1 MIFRHKIVTF
11 PAHNSI
17 DTGRPLGIDRKSPRP
32 RTPRPTMPSLSY
44 RALNAGGRHESGLIE
59 ALSGSDAYR
68 RLRERGLQP
77 SLVEEQGKSVP
88 AVLAKRGFLHF
99 GSTLTKGGDGGAQ
112 APASAED
119 LPPLNTPQLLFFTE
133 ELAELLEAG
142 LQLEGALRVIEQRQ
156 ERSPVKLVA
165 AHLRRQVREGVGFSK
180 ALRGCGRSFDPLY
193 CNLVAAG
200 EAGGVLPQILKRQC
214 AHLEMV
220 GELGKKVTSALVY
233 PAIVF
238 SSAILLMFI
247 FLTFLVPQLSVLLG
261 KSGQKLPALTQ
272 ALISVSLFFGHW
284 WWAILMFLGAVIT
297 GARLAVKTPGGRAWW
312 HRFQLEIPV
321 VGPVLRARF
330 HAEVLQNLSTLVSN
344 GVTML
349 AAMDLMRGATANV
362 YLKGLLEELA
372 AMVREGSSIAS
383 AMRRTGFFPPVLIDI
398 LAVGEQTGDLAGSL
412 ARAAKR
418 YDRELTSRIQ
428 YLTTLI
434 QPAVILIVA
443 LFVGV
448 VAYSM
453 ISGILS
459 SVNALRVR

>member
-1 MIFRHKIVTF
+1 MPFFLYK
-11 PAHNSI
+11 AK
-17 DTGRPLGIDRKSPRP
+17 DAAGRPD
-32 RTPRPTMPSLSY
+32 
-44 RALNAGGRHESGLIE
+44 NGRIE
-59 ALSGSDAYR
+59 AISGSDAYR
-68 RLRERGLQP
+68 KLRERGLQP
-77 SLVEEQGKSVP
+77 SSVSEDSV
-88 AVLAKRGFLHF
+88 AASSSAKGVF
-99 GSTLTKGGDGGAQ
+99 GSGIKMGDKGGEGAPI
-112 APASAED
+112 APEN
-119 LPPLNTPQLLFFTE
+119 LPKLSTSQLLFFTE

-156 ERSPVKLVA
+156 EKSPVKVVA
-165 AHLRRQVREGVGFSK
+165 GHLRQLVREGVGFSK
-180 ALRGCGRSFDPLY
+180 ALRSCGKSFDPLY

-261 KSGQKLPALTQ
+261 KSGQKLPAITQ
-272 ALISVSLFFGHW
+272 ALISISLFCAHW
-284 WWAILMFLGAVIT
+284 WWAILALVGTIVT
-297 GARLAVKTPGGRAWW
+297 GARMAVSTPGGRAWW
-312 HRFQLEIPV
+312 HRAQLEVPV
-321 VGPVLRARF
+321 VGPVLKARF
-330 HAEVLQNLSTLVSN
+330 YAEVMQNLSTLVSN

-349 AAMDLMRGATANV
+349 SGMDLMRAATGNV
-362 YLKGLLEELA
+362 YLKGLLEKVA
-372 AMVREGSSIAS
+372 DMVREGSSLAA

-398 LAVGEQTGDLAGSL
+398 LGVGEQTGDLAGSL

-428 YLTTLI
+428 HLTTLI

-459 SVNALRVR
+459 SVNALKAH

>member
-1 MIFRHKIVTF
+1 MPFFSFR
-11 PAHNSI
+11 AL
-17 DTGRPLGIDRKSPRP
+17 DAAGRPE
-32 RTPRPTMPSLSY
+32 
-44 RALNAGGRHESGLIE
+44 NGRIE

-68 RLRERGLQP
+68 KLRERGLQP
-77 SLVEEQGKSVP
+77 SSVEEENAGKTIG
-88 AVLAKRGFLHF
+88 KK
-99 GSTLTKGGDGGAQ
+99 GSARSQSGGAGN
-112 APASAED
+112 SAD
-119 LPPLNTPQLLFFTE
+119 LPRLNTPQLLFFTE

-156 ERSPVKLVA
+156 EKSPVKAVA
-165 AHLRRQVREGVGFSK
+165 AHLRQEVREGVGFSK
-180 ALRGCGRSFDPLY
+180 ALRACGRSFDPLY

-220 GELGKKVTSALVY
+220 GELSKKVTSALVY

-261 KSGQKLPALTQ
+261 KSGQKLPFITQ
-272 ALISVSLFFGHW
+272 ALISTSLFFGHW
-284 WWAILMFLGAVIT
+284 WWAIIALLGAVVT
-297 GARLAVKTPGGRAWW
+297 GIRLAVATPDGKAWW
-312 HRFQLEIPV
+312 HRAQLGIPV
-321 VGPVLRARF
+321 VGPVLKARF

-349 AAMDLMRGATANV
+349 SAMELMKGATGNV
-362 YLKGLLEELA
+362 YLKGLLEQVTD
-372 AMVREGSSIAS
+372 MVREGSSLAS
-383 AMRRTGFFPPVLIDI
+383 AMRRTGFFPSVLIDI

-459 SVNALRVR
+459 SVNALRVH

>member
-1 MIFRHKIVTF
+1 MPFFSFK
-11 PAHNSI
+11 AQ
-17 DTGRPLGIDRKSPRP
+17 DAAGRSE
-32 RTPRPTMPSLSY
+32 
-44 RALNAGGRHESGLIE
+44 GGRIE

-68 RLRERGLQP
+68 KLRERGLQP
-77 SLVEEQGKSVP
+77 SKVVEEGGASSSASKKS
-88 AVLAKRGFLHF
+88 FF
-99 GSTLTKGGDGGAQ
+99 GSSSPSAAKAKAGEV
-112 APASAED
+112 PSAEN
-119 LPPLNTPQLLFFTE
+119 LPKLTTPQLLFFTE
-133 ELAELLEAG
+133 ELAELLDAG
-142 LQLEGALRVIEQRQ
+142 LQLEGALKVIEQRQ
-156 ERSPVKLVA
+156 EKSPVKIVA
-165 AHLRRQVREGVGFSK
+165 AHLRQLVREGVGFSK
-180 ALRGCGRSFDPLY
+180 ALRSCGKSFDPLY

-261 KSGQKLPALTQ
+261 KSGQKLPVITQ
-272 ALISVSLFFGHW
+272 ALISTSLFCAHW
-284 WWAILMFLGAVIT
+284 WWAIAAFIGAVIT
-297 GARLAVKTPGGRAWW
+297 GLRMAVVTPAGRAWW
-312 HRFQLEIPV
+312 HRAQLDVPV
-321 VGPVLRARF
+321 VGPVLKARF
-330 HAEVLQNLSTLVSN
+330 YAEVMQNLSTLVSN

-349 AAMDLMRGATANV
+349 SAMDLMRAATGNV
-362 YLKGLLEELA
+362 YLKGLLEKVGD
-372 AMVREGSSIAS
+372 MVREGSSLAS
-383 AMRRTGFFPPVLIDI
+383 AMRRTGFFPPVLLDI

-428 YLTTLI
+428 HLTTLI

-459 SVNALRVR
+459 SVNALKAH

>member
-1 MIFRHKIVTF
+1 
-11 PAHNSI
+11 
-17 DTGRPLGIDRKSPRP
+17 
-32 RTPRPTMPSLSY
+32 
-44 RALNAGGRHESGLIE
+44 
-59 ALSGSDAYR
+59 
-68 RLRERGLQP
+68 
-77 SLVEEQGKSVP
+77 
-88 AVLAKRGFLHF
+88 
-99 GSTLTKGGDGGAQ
+99 LT
-112 APASAED
+112 
-119 LPPLNTPQLLFFTE
+119 TPQLLFFTE

-142 LQLEGALRVIEQRQ
+142 LQLEGALKVIEQRQ
-156 ERSPVKLVA
+156 EKSPVKVVA
-165 AHLRRQVREGVGFSK
+165 AHLRQLVREGVGFSK
-180 ALRGCGRSFDPLY
+180 ALRSCGKSFDPLY

-261 KSGQKLPALTQ
+261 KSGQKLPAITQ
-272 ALISVSLFFGHW
+272 ALITTSLFCAHW
-284 WWAILMFLGAVIT
+284 WWAIAAFIGAIIT
-297 GARLAVKTPGGRAWW
+297 GARMAIATPAGRAWW
-312 HRFQLEIPV
+312 HRAQLDVPV
-321 VGPVLRARF
+321 VGPVLKARF
-330 HAEVLQNLSTLVSN
+330 YAEVMQNLSTLVSN

-349 AAMDLMRGATANV
+349 SAMDLMRAATGNV
-362 YLKGLLEELA
+362 YLKGLLEKVA
-372 AMVREGSSIAS
+372 DMVREGSSLAS
-383 AMRRTGFFPPVLIDI
+383 AMRRTGFFPPVLLDI

-428 YLTTLI
+428 HLTTLI

-459 SVNALRVR
+459 SVNALKAH

>member
-1 MIFRHKIVTF
+1 MPFFSFK
-11 PAHNSI
+11 AQ
-17 DTGRPLGIDRKSPRP
+17 DLAGRS
-32 RTPRPTMPSLSY
+32 
-44 RALNAGGRHESGLIE
+44 ESGRIE

-68 RLRERGLQP
+68 KLRERGLQP
-77 SLVEEQGKSVP
+77 IKVVEEGLATSSGKKS
-88 AVLAKRGFLHF
+88 FF
-99 GSTLTKGGDGGAQ
+99 GSSSPNISKAKAGEILAAENLPKLT
-112 APASAED
+112 
-119 LPPLNTPQLLFFTE
+119 TPQLLFFTE
-133 ELAELLEAG
+133 ELAELLDAG
-142 LQLEGALRVIEQRQ
+142 LQLEGALKVIEQRQ
-156 ERSPVKLVA
+156 EKSPVKVVA
-165 AHLRRQVREGVGFSK
+165 AHLRQLVREGVGFSK
-180 ALRGCGRSFDPLY
+180 ALRSCGRSFDPLY

-261 KSGQKLPALTQ
+261 KSGQKLPVITQ
-272 ALISVSLFFGHW
+272 ALITISLFCAHW
-284 WWAILMFLGAVIT
+284 WWAILAFIGAIVT
-297 GARLAVKTPGGRAWW
+297 GLRVAVATPAGQAWW
-312 HRFQLEIPV
+312 HRAQLDTPV
-321 VGPVLRARF
+321 VGPVLKARF
-330 HAEVLQNLSTLVSN
+330 YAEVMQNLSTLVSN

-349 AAMDLMRGATANV
+349 SAMDLMRAATGNV
-362 YLKGLLEELA
+362 YLKGLLGKVGN
-372 AMVREGSSIAS
+372 MVREGSSLAS
-383 AMRRTGFFPPVLIDI
+383 AMRRTGFFPPVLLDI

-428 YLTTLI
+428 HLTTLI

-459 SVNALRVR
+459 SVNALKAH

>member
-1 MIFRHKIVTF
+1 MPFFSFK
-11 PAHNSI
+11 AQDSA
-17 DTGRPLGIDRKSPRP
+17 GRS
-32 RTPRPTMPSLSY
+32 
-44 RALNAGGRHESGLIE
+44 ESGRIE

-68 RLRERGLQP
+68 KLRERGLQP
-77 SLVEEQGKSVP
+77 SKVVEEGAASSSASKKSFFGPSSPGAAKAKAGEVP
-88 AVLAKRGFLHF
+88 
-99 GSTLTKGGDGGAQ
+99 
-112 APASAED
+112 SAEN
-119 LPPLNTPQLLFFTE
+119 LPKLTTPQLLFFTE
-133 ELAELLEAG
+133 ELAELLDAG
-142 LQLEGALRVIEQRQ
+142 LQLEGALKVIEQRQ
-156 ERSPVKLVA
+156 EKSPVKIVA
-165 AHLRRQVREGVGFSK
+165 AHLRQLVREGVGFSK
-180 ALRGCGRSFDPLY
+180 ALRSCGKSFDPLY

-200 EAGGVLPQILKRQC
+200 ESGGVLPQILKRQC

-261 KSGQKLPALTQ
+261 KSGQKLPVITQ
-272 ALISVSLFFGHW
+272 ALITTSLFCAHW
-284 WWAILMFLGAVIT
+284 WWAIAAFIGAVIM
-297 GARLAVKTPGGRAWW
+297 GLRIAVATPAGRAWW
-312 HRFQLEIPV
+312 QRAQLDVPV
-321 VGPVLRARF
+321 VGPVLKARF
-330 HAEVLQNLSTLVSN
+330 YAEVMQNLSTLVSN

-349 AAMDLMRGATANV
+349 SAMDLMRAATGNV
-362 YLKGLLEELA
+362 YLKGLLERVGN
-372 AMVREGSSIAS
+372 MVREGSSLAS
-383 AMRRTGFFPPVLIDI
+383 AMRRTGFFPPVLLDI

-428 YLTTLI
+428 HLTTLI

-459 SVNALRVR
+459 SVNALKAH

>member
-1 MIFRHKIVTF
+1 MPLFSFRAQDASGRAETGT
-11 PAHNSI
+11 I
-17 DTGRPLGIDRKSPRP
+17 D
-32 RTPRPTMPSLSY
+32 
-44 RALNAGGRHESGLIE
+44 
-59 ALSGSDAYR
+59 ALSGADAYR
-68 RLRERGLQP
+68 RLREKGLQP
-77 SLVEEQGKSVP
+77 SVVEPVGEGGKSST
-88 AVLAKRGFLHF
+88 ATAGLSGLLGTALRG
-99 GSTLTKGGDGGAQ
+99 LTTDPSG
-112 APASAED
+112 E
-119 LPPLNTPQLLFFTE
+119 LPRLTTPQLLFFTE

-156 ERSPVKLVA
+156 ERSPVKPVA
-165 AHLRRQVREGVGFSK
+165 AHLRQQVREGVNFSK
-180 ALRGCGRSFDPLY
+180 ALRSCGKSFDPLY

-200 EAGGVLPQILKRQC
+200 EEGGVLPQILKRQC

-261 KSGQKLPALTQ
+261 KSGQKLPVITQ
-272 ALISVSLFFGHW
+272 ALISVSLFCGHW
-284 WWAILMFLGAVIT
+284 WWAILALAVAAVLGAKAAIS
-297 GARLAVKTPGGRAWW
+297 TPAGREWW
-312 HRFQLEIPV
+312 DRFQLGVPV

-330 HAEVLQNLSTLVSN
+330 LAEVMQNLSTLVSN

-349 AAMDLMRGATANV
+349 AAMDLMRAATGNV
-362 YLKGLLEELA
+362 YLKGLLERVA
-372 AMVREGSSIAS
+372 DMVREGSSLAA
-383 AMRRTGFFPPVLIDI
+383 AMRRTGFFPPVLLDI
-398 LAVGEQTGDLAGSL
+398 LAVGEQTGDLPGSL

-418 YDRELTSRIQ
+418 YDRELSSRIQ
-428 YLTTLI
+428 HLTTLI

-459 SVNALRVR
+459 SVNALKAH

>member
-1 MIFRHKIVTF
+1 MPFFSFK
-11 PAHNSI
+11 AQ
-17 DTGRPLGIDRKSPRP
+17 DAAGRS
-32 RTPRPTMPSLSY
+32 
-44 RALNAGGRHESGLIE
+44 ESGRIE

-68 RLRERGLQP
+68 KLRERGLQP
-77 SLVEEQGKSVP
+77 SKVVEEAEATSSAKKS
-88 AVLAKRGFLHF
+88 LF
-99 GSTLTKGGDGGAQ
+99 GSSSPSAVKAKAGEV
-112 APASAED
+112 PSAEN
-119 LPPLNTPQLLFFTE
+119 LPKLTTPQLLFFTE
-133 ELAELLEAG
+133 ELAELLDAG
-142 LQLEGALRVIEQRQ
+142 LQLEGALKVIEQRQ
-156 ERSPVKLVA
+156 EKSPVKVVA
-165 AHLRRQVREGVGFSK
+165 AHLRQLVREGVGFSK
-180 ALRGCGRSFDPLY
+180 ALRSCGKSFDPLY

-261 KSGQKLPALTQ
+261 KSGQKLPVITQ
-272 ALISVSLFFGHW
+272 ALITTSLFCAHW
-284 WWAILMFLGAVIT
+284 WWAIAAFIGAVIM
-297 GARLAVKTPGGRAWW
+297 GLRMAVATPAGRAWW
-312 HRFQLEIPV
+312 HRVQLEVPV
-321 VGPVLRARF
+321 VGPVLKARF
-330 HAEVLQNLSTLVSN
+330 YAEVMQNLSTLVSN

-349 AAMDLMRGATANV
+349 SAMDLMRAATGNV
-362 YLKGLLEELA
+362 YLKGLLEKVGD
-372 AMVREGSSIAS
+372 MVREGSSLAS
-383 AMRRTGFFPPVLIDI
+383 AMRRTGFFPPVLLDI

-428 YLTTLI
+428 HLTTLI

-459 SVNALRVR
+459 SVNALKAH

>member
-1 MIFRHKIVTF
+1 MPLFSFR
-11 PAHNSI
+11 AQ
-17 DTGRPLGIDRKSPRP
+17 DAAGRAETG
-32 RTPRPTMPSLSY
+32 T
-44 RALNAGGRHESGLIE
+44 IE
-59 ALSGSDAYR
+59 ALSGADAYR
-68 RLRERGLQP
+68 RLREKGLQP
-77 SLVEEQGKSVP
+77 SVVEPVGEGGKST
-88 AVLAKRGFLHF
+88 ATAGLSGILGTALR
-99 GSTLTKGGDGGAQ
+99 SLTTDPSG
-112 APASAED
+112 E
-119 LPPLNTPQLLFFTE
+119 LPRLTTPQLLFFTE

-156 ERSPVKLVA
+156 ERSPVKPVA
-165 AHLRRQVREGVGFSK
+165 AHLRQQVREGVNFSK
-180 ALRGCGRSFDPLY
+180 ALRSCGKSFDPLY

-214 AHLEMV
+214 SHLEMV

-261 KSGQKLPALTQ
+261 KSGQKLPVITQ
-272 ALISVSLFFGHW
+272 ALISVSLFCGHW
-284 WWAILMFLGAVIT
+284 WWAILALVVAAVLGAK
-297 GARLAVKTPGGRAWW
+297 AAVSTPAGRDWW
-312 HRFQLEIPV
+312 DRFQLGFPV

-330 HAEVLQNLSTLVSN
+330 LAEVMQNLSTLVSN

-349 AAMDLMRGATANV
+349 AAMDLMRAATGNV
-362 YLKGLLEELA
+362 YLKGLLERVA
-372 AMVREGSSIAS
+372 DMVREGSSLAA
-383 AMRRTGFFPPVLIDI
+383 AMRRTGFFPPVLLDI
-398 LAVGEQTGDLAGSL
+398 LAVGEQTGDLPGSL

-418 YDRELTSRIQ
+418 YDRELSSRIQ
-428 YLTTLI
+428 HLTTLI

-459 SVNALRVR
+459 SVNALKAH

>member
-1 MIFRHKIVTF
+1 MPFFSFK
-11 PAHNSI
+11 AQ
-17 DTGRPLGIDRKSPRP
+17 DATGRS
-32 RTPRPTMPSLSY
+32 
-44 RALNAGGRHESGLIE
+44 ESGRIE

-68 RLRERGLQP
+68 KLRERGLQP
-77 SLVEEQGKSVP
+77 SKVVEEAEATSSSKKS
-88 AVLAKRGFLHF
+88 FF
-99 GSTLTKGGDGGAQ
+99 GSSSPSAVKAKAGEV
-112 APASAED
+112 PSAEN
-119 LPPLNTPQLLFFTE
+119 LPKLTTPQLLFFTE
-133 ELAELLEAG
+133 ELAELLDAG
-142 LQLEGALRVIEQRQ
+142 LQLEGALKVIEQRQ
-156 ERSPVKLVA
+156 EKSPVKVVA
-165 AHLRRQVREGVGFSK
+165 AHLRQLVREGVGFSK
-180 ALRGCGRSFDPLY
+180 ALRSCGKSFDPLY

-261 KSGQKLPALTQ
+261 KSGQKLPVITQ
-272 ALISVSLFFGHW
+272 ALITTSLFCAHW
-284 WWAILMFLGAVIT
+284 WWAIAAFIGAVIM
-297 GARLAVKTPGGRAWW
+297 GLRMAVATPAGRAWW
-312 HRFQLEIPV
+312 HRAQLEVPV
-321 VGPVLRARF
+321 VGPVLKARF
-330 HAEVLQNLSTLVSN
+330 YAEVMQNLSTLVSN

-349 AAMDLMRGATANV
+349 SAMDLMRAATGNV
-362 YLKGLLEELA
+362 YLKGLLEKVGD
-372 AMVREGSSIAS
+372 MVREGSSLAS
-383 AMRRTGFFPPVLIDI
+383 AMRRTGFFPPVLLDI

-428 YLTTLI
+428 HLTTLI

-459 SVNALRVR
+459 SVNALKAH